1 MDVKEMVKFMENF
14 GYEVIKKEKVDIVD
28 KLLGRFALEEE
39 EKTSTELLKELRN
52 TGYEKY

>member
-1 MDVKEMVKFMENF
+1 MDVKEIAKFIENL
-14 GYEVIKKEKVDIVD
+14 GYEVIKKEKAGIVD

-39 EKTSTELLKELRN
+39 KTSTELLKELRS

>member
-28 KLLGRFALEEE
+28 KLLGKFALEE
-39 EKTSTELLKELRN
+39 EKTSTELLKELRS
-52 TGYEKY
+52 TGYGKY

>member
-39 EKTSTELLKELRN
+39 EKTSAELLKELRN